1 MEAITVFG
9 AGSWGTALADL
20 AARRNHDVVLW
31 CRQEEQARAIN
42 ATGRNPRYLS
52 EAPLCPSLNATGDLE
67 EAASHSKCWILAVP
81 TQAIREVLD
90 RLVPFSPEPLSIC
103 NAAKGIEIA
112 SRKLIHEIVLEI
124 LPEARYSVL
133 SGPSH
138 AEEVVAGQPTAVVVA
153 SSDSREAAFWQGL
166 LNGGTFRVYTGTDV
180 VGVEVGGAVKNVMAV
195 AAGVARA
202 MGLGDN
208 AVAALVSRG
217 LAETM
222 RLGARLGARPLT
234 LAGLAGV
241 GDLMVTC
248 YSHHSRNFRLGLA
261 LGEGLSLDEALA
273 RLGQVAEGATTV
285 KAVVALARELNV
297 ELPLA
302 EAVHRVLYESI
313 PPARVLEA
321 LFSRDPKPE
330 LPPALD
336 WETSEKA

>member
-1 MEAITVFG
+1 METITVFG

-20 AARRNHDVVLW
+20 AARRGHDVVLW
-31 CRQEEQARAIN
+31 CRHEDQARAIN
-42 ATGRNPRYLS
+42 ATGHNPRYLS
-52 EAPLCPSLNATGDLE
+52 DAPLNPSLNATSDIE
-67 EAASHSKCWILAVP
+67 EAVAHSARWILAIP
-81 TQAIREVLD
+81 TQALRETLL
-90 RLVPFSPEPLSIC
+90 RLAPLSPPGVSAC
-103 NAAKGIEIA
+103 NAAKGIEIC
-112 SRKLIHEIVLEI
+112 SRKLIHEIVKEI
-124 LPEARYSVL
+124 LPQARYSVL

-138 AEEVVAGQPTAVVVA
+138 AEEVIKGQPTAVVVA
-153 SSDSREAAFWQGL
+153 SSDNREAEFWQGL

-261 LGEGLSLDEALA
+261 LGEGLSLDAALEN
-273 RLGQVAEGATTV
+273 LGQVAEGATTV

-297 ELPLA
+297 DLPLA
-302 EAVHRVLYESI
+302 EAIHRVLYDSV

-321 LFSRDPKPE
+321 LFLRDPKPE
-330 LPPALD
+330 LPPGLD
-336 WETSEKA
+336 WDAPEEA

>member
-1 MEAITVFG
+1 MGDVTVFG

-20 AARRNHDVVLW
+20 AARRGHDVALW
-31 CRQEEQARAIN
+31 CRSDDQARAIN
-42 ATGRNPRYLS
+42 LTGHNPRYLS
-52 EAPLCPSLNATGDLE
+52 ESALDPAITATSSLEEAAGHSGHWILAIPTQALREVLARLAPLCPPGVSA
-67 EAASHSKCWILAVP
+67 
-81 TQAIREVLD
+81 
-90 RLVPFSPEPLSIC
+90 C
-103 NAAKGIEIA
+103 NVAKGIEIS
-112 SRKLIHEIVLEI
+112 SRKLIHEIVEEM
-124 LPEARYSVL
+124 LPQARYSIL

-138 AEEVVAGQPTAVVVA
+138 AEEVVKGQPTAVVVA
-153 SSDSREAAFWQGL
+153 SSRSEEASLWQGL

-208 AVAALVSRG
+208 AIAALVSRG

-261 LGEGLSLDEALA
+261 LGEGLSLEEAMD

-285 KAVVALARELNV
+285 KAMVAMGRELGV

-302 EAVHRVLYESI
+302 EAVHSVLYGAMA
-313 PPARVLEA
+313 PARVLEA

-330 LPPALD
+330 LPPGLD
-336 WETSEKA
+336 WEEP

>member
-20 AARRNHDVVLW
+20 AARRGHDVILW
-31 CRQEEQARAIN
+31 CRHEDQARAIS
-42 ATGRNPRYLS
+42 ATGHNPRYLA
-52 EAPLCPSLNATGDLE
+52 EAPLSPSLNATGDLE
-67 EAASHSKCWILAVP
+67 EAASHSGRWILAIP
-81 TQAIREVLD
+81 TQAIREVLN
-90 RLVPFSPEPLSIC
+90 RLAPVSPAELSIC
-103 NAAKGIEIA
+103 NAAKGIEIS
-112 SRKLIHEIVLEI
+112 SRKLIHEIVAEL
-124 LPEARYSVL
+124 LPQARYSVL

-138 AEEVVAGQPTAVVVA
+138 AEEVIVGQPTAVVVA
-153 SSDSREAAFWQGL
+153 SSDSREATSWQAL

-248 YSHHSRNFRLGLA
+248 YSHHSRNFRLGVA
-261 LGEGLSLDEALA
+261 LGEGLSLDAALG

-285 KAVVALARELNV
+285 KAVVALARQLEV

-302 EAVHRVLYESI
+302 EAIHRVLYEGT
-313 PPARVLEA
+313 PPIRVLEA
-321 LFSRDPKPE
+321 LYSRDPKPE
-330 LPPALD
+330 LPPGLD
-336 WETSEKA
+336 WERQEKP

>member
-1 MEAITVFG
+1 METITVFG

-20 AARRNHDVVLW
+20 AARRGHDVVLW
-31 CRQEEQARAIN
+31 CRHEDQARAIN
-42 ATGRNPRYLS
+42 ATGHNPRYLS
-52 EAPLCPSLNATGDLE
+52 DAPLNPSLDATSDIG
-67 EAASHSKCWILAVP
+67 EAASHSGRWILAIP
-81 TQAIREVLD
+81 TQSLRETLL
-90 RLVPFSPEPLSIC
+90 RLAPLSPSGLSAC
-103 NAAKGIEIA
+103 NAAKGIEIG
-112 SRKLIHEIVLEI
+112 SRKLIHEIVKEI
-124 LPEARYSVL
+124 LPQARYSVL

-138 AEEVVAGQPTAVVVA
+138 AEEVIKGQPTAVVVA
-153 SSDSREAAFWQGL
+153 SSDGGEAALWQGL

-261 LGEGLSLDEALA
+261 LGEGLSLEAALES
-273 RLGQVAEGATTV
+273 LGQVAEGATTV

-302 EAVHRVLYESI
+302 EAIHRVLYDSV

-321 LFSRDPKPE
+321 LFLRDPKPE
-330 LPPALD
+330 LPPGLD
-336 WETSEKA
+336 WETPEEG

>member
-20 AARRNHDVVLW
+20 ASRRGHDVVLW
-31 CRQEEQARAIN
+31 CRHEDQARAI
-42 ATGRNPRYLS
+42 ATTGHNPRYLS
-52 EAPLCPSLNATGDLE
+52 EAPLSPSLSATSDME
-67 EAASHSKCWILAVP
+67 EAACHSGRWILAIP
-81 TQAIREVLD
+81 TQALRETLL
-90 RLVPFSPEPLSIC
+90 RLAPVSPASLSIC
-103 NAAKGIEIA
+103 NAAKGIEIS
-112 SRKLIHEIVLEI
+112 SRKLIHEIVAEI
-124 LPEARYSVL
+124 LPQARYSVL

-138 AEEVVAGQPTAVVVA
+138 AEEVIKGQPTAVVVA
-153 SSDSREAAFWQGL
+153 SSDTREAELWQGL
-166 LNGGTFRVYTGTDV
+166 LNGGAFRVYTGTDV

-222 RLGARLGARPLT
+222 RLGARLGAQPLT

-261 LGEGLSLDEALA
+261 LGEGLSLDEALEH
-273 RLGQVAEGATTV
+273 LGQVAEGATTV
-285 KAVVALARELNV
+285 KAVVALAREMDV

-302 EAVHRVLYESI
+302 EAIHRVLYESV
-313 PPARVLEA
+313 PPMRVLEA
-321 LFSRDPKPE
+321 LYSRDPKPE
-330 LPPALD
+330 LPPGLD
-336 WETSEKA
+336 WETQEKP